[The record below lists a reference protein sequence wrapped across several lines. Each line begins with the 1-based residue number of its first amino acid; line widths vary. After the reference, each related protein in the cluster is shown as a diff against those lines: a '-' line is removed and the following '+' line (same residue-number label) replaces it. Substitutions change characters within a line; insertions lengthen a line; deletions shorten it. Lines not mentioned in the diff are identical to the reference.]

1 MILRKTLLDSKET
14 DLFHVLKAI
23 EKKENIMQGV
33 VNKREKLE
41 YSSNT
46 LSSNKF

>member
-33 VNKREKLE
+33 VNKREKKIGIFFQYAFFE
-41 YSSNT
+41 
-46 LSSNKF
+46 